1 MHPTPHLQNSQ
12 KSYQTDIAD
21 ITCLLS

>member
-12 KSYQTDIAD
+12 KSYQTNIAD